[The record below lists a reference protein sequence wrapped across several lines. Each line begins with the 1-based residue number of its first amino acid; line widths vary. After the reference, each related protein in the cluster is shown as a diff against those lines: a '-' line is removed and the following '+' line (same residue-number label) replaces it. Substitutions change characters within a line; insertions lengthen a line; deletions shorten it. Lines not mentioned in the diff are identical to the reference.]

1 MITKQVTL
9 SLLAILFI
17 NIFLTK
23 GKLLQSGGSDST
35 VNLWFASTTTSDEL
49 TSERSFF
56 LICLPEALVLTFS
69 FFFLVFTD
77 ISSMC
82 LY

>member
-56 LICLPEALVLTFS
+56 LICLPDA
-69 FFFLVFTD
+69 
-77 ISSMC
+77 
-82 LY
+82 